1 MANEIVKGMGFHH
14 IALKCKE
21 IDKSLQM
28 YKALGMREIVRWG
41 EGDGLVVMLDVGDGG
56 RIEMFANGS
65 DEYSVNGKW
74 QHFALCVDDVDA
86 AYECALAAGF
96 LPKTEPKTIPIKASP
111 ADITI
116 RMAFVIGNDGEQVE
130 FFKEI

>member
-14 IALKCKE
+14 VALKCKD
-21 IDKSLQM
+21 IDKSLKM

-41 EGDGLVVMLDVGDGG
+41 EGDGLAVMLDLGDGG
-56 RIEMFANGS
+56 RIEMFAGGTDGCEMNS
-65 DEYSVNGKW
+65 KW
-74 QHFALCVDDVDA
+74 RHFALCVEDVDA

-96 LPKTEPKTIPIKASP
+96 LPKTEPKTVGIVATP